1 MGECL
6 AMVAPSG
13 EVDLVVTPG
22 WDLARASEAAPDA
35 NVQAG
40 DSLAALAAWRA
51 RTGLAAGE
59 IAFWGGQKVTAERA
73 GVLADVLGP
82 LAVSD
87 AAFEQV
93 ARQRDAA
100 DIAMAGQA
108 ATLAVDGYHELLRI
122 LRPGIA
128 EFEAIARLHLYLREL
143 GADDTFLLMSAS
155 RHNLALH
162 PPTERILAPGDVV
175 LCEISPAVGGV
186 YSQICRTVV
195 LGLAGEPIRADFE
208 LLSAA
213 LTAGADA
220 CRPGAQVSAV
230 VEAMDAVIGAC
241 GFAGELLQA
250 AAHAGPRHGL
260 GLASAMPGDLT
271 QRNHRQLVAGDVFV
285 LHPNQYLPGSG
296 YLLCG
301 EPLAVTAG
309 RGPADRRVR
318 IARRGVLMT
327 PILAEIV
334 TMEPVVRVGRAAVGS
349 AAAAPRRVRG
359 AAAGGAG
366 GGQASR
372 RSTRSWSSA
381 TRPGRSA

>member
-1 MGECL
+1 VTARTGSAERAGRLQAAAAESGKAAVVAYSSARHFLADADPVWWLTRFKPMGECV

-22 WDLARASEAAPDA
+22 WDLARASEAAPDV

-40 DSLAALAAWRA
+40 DVLASLAAWRT
-51 RTGLAAGE
+51 RTGLAGGE

-73 GVLADVLGP
+73 DALADVLGP
-82 LAVSD
+82 LADYD

-93 ARQRDAA
+93 ARRRDAA
-100 DIAMAGQA
+100 DIALAEQA
-108 ATLAVDGYHELLRI
+108 AMLAIDGYHELLRI

-195 LGLAGEPIRADFE
+195 LGPAGHPIRDDFDV
-208 LLSAA
+208 LSAA
-213 LTAGADA
+213 LTAGAGA
-220 CRPGAQVSAV
+220 CRPGGQVSAV
-230 VEAMDAVIGAC
+230 VQAMDAVIGAGGYADYC
-241 GFAGELLQA
+241 RPPHMRARG
-250 AAHAGPRHGL
+250 HGL
-260 GLASAMPGDLT
+260 GLASGMPGDLT
-271 QRNHRQLVAGDVFV
+271 QRNHRPLVAGDVFV

-301 EPLAVTAG
+301 EPLTVTPTG
-309 RGPADRRVR
+309 
-318 IARRGVLMT
+318 GVPLT
-327 PILAEIV
+327 GGFASLAEV
-334 TMEPVVRVGRAAVGS
+334 C
-349 AAAAPRRVRG
+349 
-359 AAAGGAG
+359 
-366 GGQASR
+366 
-372 RSTRSWSSA
+372 
-381 TRPGRSA
+381 